1 MNPTVPRHDSQVKNI
16 SADCANGEGAVTK
29 FPTLPRSNIIRLG
42 LAECIEQTFSRHPRF
57 LPGVQ
62 LVMIFFY
69 LALILI
75 PAFLPKPP
83 EDATPFTNFVRFSQL
98 VFWYIWWPFVVLSM
112 IPFGRAWCGF
122 FCPEGSL
129 AAYAS
134 RFGGNRPVPHWMR
147 WGGIPLVAFVG
158 ITIFGQLTGVYEY
171 AKAQL
176 LILGGSTL
184 LAVTFGIVYT
194 RRGWVWCRY
203 LCPVSLLFGVFSRL
217 GAMHFRVNHASL
229 AAWRPSPGHAG
240 KKDPCP
246 VFIYLPRMATN
257 RYCLMCFRCAG
268 WRDAIHLKLR
278 LPGKELLHINTAEP
292 LFWEVIFLFG
302 AIGLPLGVFHW
313 TVDPLFQVLK
323 HSLGNL
329 GLALGLGNFVGRSAP
344 WWLLSNHPESGEV
357 FNLLDGMSITTFLLG
372 FTLFA
377 IAMFSL
383 LTWLSARILRSA
395 VAEPVEMRDLFT
407 RIGYL
412 YTPLSLFSLF
422 LGLSQ
427 LTFGYLKAV
436 GFPGI
441 ATDIIRG
448 AILAGGALW
457 SLLLARR
464 ILQLQTTVPWRVA
477 LALLPHLVG
486 IGLILAGWIP
496 VFYLW

>member
-1 MNPTVPRHDSQVKNI
+1 MNSTVPPFNTQNKDVR
-16 SADCANGEGAVTK
+16 ADCPKREAIVTK
-29 FPTLPRSNIIRLG
+29 SSTLPTSGISLG
-42 LAECIEQTFSRHPRF
+42 VAERIERTFFRHPWF
-57 LPGVQ
+57 LPGLQ
-62 LVMIFFY
+62 LLMVLFY
-69 LALILI
+69 LTLILF
-75 PAFLPKPP
+75 PALLPKPA
-83 EDATPFTNFVRFSQL
+83 EDATPFTNFVRFSQF

-122 FCPEGSL
+122 FCPEGAL

-134 RFGGNRPVPHWMR
+134 RFGGNRPIPRWMR
-147 WGGIPLVAFVG
+147 WGGIPLVAFVA
-158 ITIFGQLTGVYEY
+158 ITIFGQLIGVYEY

-184 LAVTFGIVYT
+184 FAVSFALIYT
-194 RRGWVWCRY
+194 RRGWVWCRF

-229 AAWRPSPGHAG
+229 TAWRPSPGNAG

-278 LPGKELLHINTAEP
+278 LPGEELLHINTAEP

-323 HSLGNL
+323 HSLGNVA
-329 GLALGLGNFVGRSAP
+329 LALGLGNFVGRSAP

-357 FNLLDGMSITTFLLG
+357 FNLLDGMSITVFLLG
-372 FTLFA
+372 FTLLA
-377 IAMFSL
+377 VGLFSF
-383 LTWLSARILRSA
+383 LTWLSARIIQPT
-395 VAEPVEMRDLFT
+395 VAEPVRMRQLFT

-427 LTFGYLKAV
+427 LTFGYLKLI
-436 GFPGI
+436 GFPHV
-441 ATDIIRG
+441 ATDMIRG
-448 AILAGGALW
+448 VALAGGTLW
-457 SLLLARR
+457 SLYLAGQ
-464 ILQLQTTVPWRVA
+464 ILRLQTTETRRVRVA
-477 LALLPHLVG
+477 IFPHLVG
-486 IGLILAGWIP
+486 VALILAGWIP

>member
-1 MNPTVPRHDSQVKNI
+1 
-16 SADCANGEGAVTK
+16 
-29 FPTLPRSNIIRLG
+29 
-42 LAECIEQTFSRHPRF
+42 
-57 LPGVQ
+57 
-62 LVMIFFY
+62 MILFY
-69 LALILI
+69 LALIFI
-75 PAFLPKPP
+75 PVFLPKPP

-98 VFWYIWWPFVVLSM
+98 VFWYLWWPFVVLSM
-112 IPFGRAWCGF
+112 IAFGRAWCGF
-122 FCPEGSL
+122 LCPEGSL

-134 RFGGNRPVPHWMR
+134 HFGGNRSVPHWMR
-147 WGGIPLVAFVG
+147 WGGIPLVAFVA

-184 LAVTFGIVYT
+184 LAISFALIYT
-194 RRGWVWCRY
+194 KRGWVWCRY

-217 GAMHFRVNHASL
+217 GAMHFQVDHGRL
-229 AAWRPSPGHAG
+229 AAWRSSPGNKG

-257 RYCLMCFRCAG
+257 RHCLMCFRCAG

-278 LPGKELLHINTAEP
+278 VPGKELLHINTAEP

-329 GLALGLGNFVGRSAP
+329 ALTAGLGSFIGQSAP

-357 FNLLDGMSITTFLLG
+357 FNVLDGLSIAMFLLG
-372 FTLFA
+372 STLFA
-377 IAMFSL
+377 IAIFTF
-383 LTWLSARILRSA
+383 LTWLSARILRPA
-395 VAEPVEMRDLFT
+395 VAEPVEMRELFT

-427 LTFGYLKAV
+427 LTFGYLKTV
-436 GFPGI
+436 GFPGV

-448 AILAGGALW
+448 AILAGAALW
-457 SLLLARR
+457 ALLLARR
-464 ILQLQTTVPWRVA
+464 ILQLQTAVRWRVN
-477 LALLPHLVG
+477 LGLLPHLVG
-486 IGLILAGWIP
+486 IVLILVGWIP